1 MINLTAFVALHPWIF
16 DIVSDINNQTK
27 GNTAP
32 DPSIYYT
39 FGDWL
44 QREDIFRSVWMSFLG
59 MIVKGIYNLTHGIEQ
74 AFNFVFKL
82 TGFTTFSQLSN
93 LQKWFVGIGL
103 ALLATTMLLFALEM
117 ITGRRLQIHSMLIN
131 VAVVLGVVVV
141 LPQAMGILNQFTDTA
156 TTEISNIKTAN
167 DGKGNTENTTKKST
181 NSMALQVVR
190 NNVVD
195 VGTLARNS
203 FKQTPNDMIKSGKA
217 LNGITDQNINGL
229 DFGTMIKD
237 GHGDGSG
244 NFTGDYTNFNVKKN
258 GDGTTYNAGDVL
270 LYGLNSTPQ
279 DNNKWKN
286 NVQKIASSHWVF
298 KNADTGYQRYVFMV
312 FPILIQSLVLICL
325 FILSGIKVVKLIFEL
340 AIMRVL
346 AVLTAF
352 SSLKSSAR
360 VKELVSTIFWSYMSI
375 VMQLAMIKIFMIFIN
390 YGSATTLGS
399 SLNIGEKVFVIII
412 L

>member
-1 MINLTAFVALHPWIF
+1 
-16 DIVSDINNQTK
+16 
-27 GNTAP
+27 
-32 DPSIYYT
+32 
-39 FGDWL
+39 
-44 QREDIFRSVWMSFLG
+44 
-59 MIVKGIYNLTHGIEQ
+59 
-74 AFNFVFKL
+74 
-82 TGFTTFSQLSN
+82 
-93 LQKWFVGIGL
+93 
-103 ALLATTMLLFALEM
+103 
-117 ITGRRLQIHSMLIN
+117 
-131 VAVVLGVVVV
+131 
-141 LPQAMGILNQFTDTA
+141 
-156 TTEISNIKTAN
+156 
-167 DGKGNTENTTKKST
+167 
-181 NSMALQVVR
+181 MALQVVR

-352 SSLKSSAR
+352 SMHRLTGPVR
-360 VKELVSTIFWSYMSI
+360 R
-375 VMQLAMIKIFMIFIN
+375 
-390 YGSATTLGS
+390 
-399 SLNIGEKVFVIII
+399 
-412 L
+412 